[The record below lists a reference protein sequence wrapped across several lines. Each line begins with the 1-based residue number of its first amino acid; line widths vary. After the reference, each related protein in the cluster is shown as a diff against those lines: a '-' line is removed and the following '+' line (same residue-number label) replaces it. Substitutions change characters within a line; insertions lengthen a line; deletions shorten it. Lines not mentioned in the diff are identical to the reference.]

1 MMNAMMRRTVAVMAL
16 ASASALTMST
26 KGPLVTS
33 GLSRRNLLGAA
44 AAVGGGGAL
53 APAAARAASAP
64 APPKVFSPAPGT
76 LADRTILI
84 TGANTGLGLES
95 AVRLAAA
102 GADVVVTARTAAKVD
117 ATVAAVRARAG
128 AGARVRGA
136 ELDLASLA
144 SVRGFRARLRAAKVD
159 RLDVLLNNAG
169 VMAIPERLATRDGF
183 ERQIGVNHLGHFALV
198 GELLPLLRTAKKGAE
213 PRPFRV
219 INVAS
224 TAQFGASAAG
234 LRDAL
239 DRDLEP
245 AYSQWGNYCLSK
257 AANVLFADELQ
268 RRFDAAG
275 VRASAV
281 SLHPG
286 AVATDLARYLVSGTE
301 AAEAGASSAEAFA
314 AFNPLQRGALQAVR
328 AFVLDVPEGASTQ
341 VYLAAG
347 ADTADGDLGAHGG
360 LYYDRQRPA
369 TPNPATNDRELARR
383 LWEVSE
389 KLTGAKIVI

>member
-1 MMNAMMRRTVAVMAL
+1 M
-16 ASASALTMST
+16 
-26 KGPLVTS
+26 
-33 GLSRRNLLGAA
+33 
-44 AAVGGGGAL
+44 
-53 APAAARAASAP
+53 
-64 APPKVFSPAPGT
+64 
-76 LADRTILI
+76 
-84 TGANTGLGLES
+84 
-95 AVRLAAA
+95 
-102 GADVVVTARTAAKVD
+102 
-117 ATVAAVRARAG
+117 
-128 AGARVRGA
+128 
-136 ELDLASLA
+136 
-144 SVRGFRARLRAAKVD
+144 
-159 RLDVLLNNAG
+159 
-169 VMAIPERLATRDGF
+169 
-183 ERQIGVNHLGHFALV
+183 
-198 GELLPLLRTAKKGAE
+198 
-213 PRPFRV
+213 
-219 INVAS
+219 
-224 TAQFGASAAG
+224 
-234 LRDAL
+234 
-239 DRDLEP
+239 
-245 AYSQWGNYCLSK
+245 
-257 AANVLFADELQ
+257 LFADELQ